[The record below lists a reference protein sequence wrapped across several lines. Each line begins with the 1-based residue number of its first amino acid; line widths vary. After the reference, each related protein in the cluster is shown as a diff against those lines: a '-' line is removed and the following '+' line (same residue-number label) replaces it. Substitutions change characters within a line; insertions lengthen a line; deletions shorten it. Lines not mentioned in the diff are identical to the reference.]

1 MKKETARPA
10 KTRGRPRSFD
20 REVALERAMD
30 VFWRQGYEAT
40 SLNDLTAAM
49 GINPPSLYAAFGDK
63 EHLFLEAVQ
72 RYENRGRGPASCV
85 CDEAATAR
93 EAIERLLKQT
103 ANELAKPSQPRGCM
117 LVTAA
122 TNCSAASAHIQE
134 ALAERRAEQ
143 KLRIKQRIAQ
153 GIADGELPRTTDAAA
168 LADFYITVLTGMSM
182 QARDG
187 ATRKSL
193 TATAEAAM
201 RAWPSG

>member
-1 MKKETARPA
+1 
-10 KTRGRPRSFD
+10 
-20 REVALERAMD
+20 
-30 VFWRQGYEAT
+30 
-40 SLNDLTAAM
+40 
-49 GINPPSLYAAFGDK
+49 
-63 EHLFLEAVQ
+63 
-72 RYENRGRGPASCV
+72 
-85 CDEAATAR
+85 
-93 EAIERLLKQT
+93 
-103 ANELAKPSQPRGCM
+103 M